1 MLHKCALITVTVLL
15 IQVGLLAQTTTDALR
30 YSSYTV
36 GMTARS
42 LGSGGALGA
51 LGADFSVASTN
62 PAGLAQYRSSEFVFS
77 PTFFT
82 KKTASTLTNDEAL
95 PSYEDSRTNFNLNT
109 IGFVANSQPR
119 NPDWRTSNFAIG
131 LNRLANFHQDFF
143 YRGTSEGSILD
154 RFKEQANGSGISDF
168 ESGVAIDS
176 DALYDFDGDG
186 FYENDFD
193 LSPGALVER
202 EQEVIARGA
211 INELVFS
218 LAGNYKDRLM
228 IGATVG
234 IPFLSYRES
243 KTYLEVDPGEGVDGN
258 VLFFDDLEFGESLT
272 TTGVGV
278 NLKLGMIYRASQEL
292 RLGLAAHT
300 PTAFTMEDNYNTNMA
315 YRYTVYDLDNQP
327 LPLDGSAESPDGI
340 FSYRLQTPWRI
351 IGSAGFIYQKMGFLS
366 AEIEL
371 VDYANNRFKY
381 DGFTDEELEVN
392 DNITKTLGTAW
403 NLRLG
408 GELAYEVFRFRV
420 GYGLEQ
426 SPFEND
432 DTMNS
437 SISFGVGMRGENAFL
452 DFGYRQSTL
461 KESYIPY
468 LTFDAPEQIV
478 DQDIKQTQLML
489 TVGFR
494 F

>member
-1 MLHKCALITVTVLL
+1 MLQKCALIAVTSFL
-15 IQVGLLAQTTTDALR
+15 IPVGLHAQTTSDALR
-30 YSSYTV
+30 YSSYSV
-36 GMTARS
+36 GITARS
-42 LGSGGALGA
+42 LGAGGALGA
-51 LGADFSVASTN
+51 LGADFSVSSTN
-62 PAGLAQYRSSEFVFS
+62 PAGLAWYRSSEFVFS
-77 PTFFT
+77 PSFFT
-82 KKTASTLTNDEAL
+82 QKTTATLTNDEDL

-131 LNRLANFHQDFF
+131 LNRLANFHRDFF
-143 YRGTSEGSILD
+143 FRGTSEGSLLD
-154 RFKEQANGSGISDF
+154 RFKEQANSGSISDF
-168 ESGVAIDS
+168 ESGLAIDS

-186 FYENDFD
+186 FYETDFD

-218 LAGNYKDRLM
+218 LAGNYKDRLL

-243 KTYLEVDPGEGVDGN
+243 KTYLESDPGEGVDGN

-300 PTAFTMEDNYNTNMA
+300 PTAFTMEDSYNSNMN
-315 YRYTVYDLDNQP
+315 YRYTVYDLENQP
-327 LPLDGSAESPDGI
+327 LSLDGSAESPDGI
-340 FSYRLQTPWRI
+340 FNYRLQTPWRI
-351 IGSAGFIYQKMGFLS
+351 IGSVAYLYQKMGFLS

-392 DNITKTLGTAW
+392 DDIAKTLGTAW

-437 SISFGVGMRGENAFL
+437 AFSFGAGLRWDNSFL
-452 DFGYRQSTL
+452 DFGYRRSTI

-468 LTFDAPEQIV
+468 QTFDTPEQIV
-478 DQDIKQTQLML
+478 DQDIQQSQLLL
-489 TVGFR
+489 TLGFR